1 MAMAFPERGQEV
13 FSRALQY
20 GESRVIVGAH
30 FPTDTMT
37 SRLAR
42 YYYMAQLLNDDEI
55 AQGLVRYIKQARQPL
70 EESCQNAPLKSCL
83 EMLPQDLH
91 EQYKA

>member
-1 MAMAFPERGQEV
+1 MDREGKYIEGYENLKTYIDSQGRERKNSSYPSGHTSNGFGQAVVMAMAFPERGQEV

-42 YYYMAQLLNDDEI
+42 YYYMAQLL
-55 AQGLVRYIKQARQPL
+55 K
-70 EESCQNAPLKSCL
+70 
-83 EMLPQDLH
+83 
-91 EQYKA
+91 